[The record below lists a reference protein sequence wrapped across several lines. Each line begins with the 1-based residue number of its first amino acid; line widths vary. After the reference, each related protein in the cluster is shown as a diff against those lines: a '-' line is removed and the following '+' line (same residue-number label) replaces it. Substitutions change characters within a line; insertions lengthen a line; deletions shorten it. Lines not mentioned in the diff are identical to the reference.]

1 MAIRLPAFLFWV
13 IESICDS
20 ERRHCRP
27 EISMSTSPTLAIP
40 EPGDVFAQ
48 LTSCQRLLTA
58 RDVAKILA
66 ISEKTVYSYVSRNM
80 IPYYKIEAMR
90 PLSGIFRVRSI
101 QSPDA
106 GKWSSI
112 SRFVCPL
119 FCFGLLNLYV
129 IQSGVTVARRFQCQ
143 PPPR

>member
-1 MAIRLPAFLFWV
+1 MAIRLPAFLFRV

-20 ERRHCRP
+20 ERRDCRP
-27 EISMSTSPTLAIP
+27 EISMSTSPTLTIP

-80 IPYYKIEAMR
+80 IPYYKIEANVR
-90 PLSGIFRVRSI
+90 FRALELAEWLRHRAGVLRS
-101 QSPDA
+101 
-106 GKWSSI
+106 
-112 SRFVCPL
+112 
-119 FCFGLLNLYV
+119 
-129 IQSGVTVARRFQCQ
+129 
-143 PPPR
+143 

>member
-1 MAIRLPAFLFWV
+1 VFDQSKLEWRLEVFHMAIRLPAFLFWV

-40 EPGDVFAQ
+40 EPGDIFAQ
-48 LTSCQRLLTA
+48 LTSRQRLLTA

-80 IPYYKIEAMR
+80 IPYYKIEANVR
-90 PLSGIFRVRSI
+90 FRALEVAEWLRHRAGVLRS
-101 QSPDA
+101 
-106 GKWSSI
+106 
-112 SRFVCPL
+112 
-119 FCFGLLNLYV
+119 
-129 IQSGVTVARRFQCQ
+129 
-143 PPPR
+143 